1 MKHLE
6 TIFKCLTAL
15 IQIIFPRREPT
26 TRPLPDP
33 PLLPP
38 GETKMTLVA
47 IGTILSLLKPQTHTP
62 QARPSRTSRGHRL
75 DEDIG
80 VYATS
85 RGNRMR
91 IEVFTGVIS
100 RRGPK
105 VLERGFAGSIKKQA

>member
-47 IGTILSLLKPQTHTP
+47 IGTILSLLKSATNPHPTSQTFPNLT
-62 QARPSRTSRGHRL
+62 RPPAGWGYRGIR
-75 DEDIG
+75 
-80 VYATS
+80 Y
-85 RGNRMR
+85 
-91 IEVFTGVIS
+91 
-100 RRGPK
+100 
-105 VLERGFAGSIKKQA
+105 